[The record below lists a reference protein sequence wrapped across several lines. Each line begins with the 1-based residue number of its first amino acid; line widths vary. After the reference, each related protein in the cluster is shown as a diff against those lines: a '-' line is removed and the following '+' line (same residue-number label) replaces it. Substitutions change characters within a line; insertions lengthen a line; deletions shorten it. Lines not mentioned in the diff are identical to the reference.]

1 MNFVFF
7 HVVLIETGPR
17 FFSVSSR
24 NLVEII
30 TRYRFAAISQ
40 RCVSRSCLNLR
51 RHATFS
57 D

>member
-17 FFSVSSR
+17 FFSVTSR

-30 TRYRFAAISQ
+30 VVSPGGVSPPFFSFAC
-40 RCVSRSCLNLR
+40 RDLV
-51 RHATFS
+51 
-57 D
+57 

>member
-17 FFSVSSR
+17 FFSISSR
-24 NLVEII
+24 ILVEII

-40 RCVSRSCLNLR
+40 RCV
-51 RHATFS
+51 
-57 D
+57 